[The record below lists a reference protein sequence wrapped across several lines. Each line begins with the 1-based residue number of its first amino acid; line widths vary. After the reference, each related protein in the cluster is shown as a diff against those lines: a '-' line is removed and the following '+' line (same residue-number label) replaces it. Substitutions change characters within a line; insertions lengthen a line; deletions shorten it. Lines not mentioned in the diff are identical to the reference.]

1 MNERNAAAA
10 QTRDNGEWLEADG
23 LGGFASGCVDLTR
36 KRRYHGLLLAATKP
50 PLGRVLLVPA
60 VEVWLE
66 RNGERIALSSQRYGG
81 GVVHPDGH
89 ARVSSFRSDPWPRWT
104 FDLGGGDALE
114 YELFVPR
121 GRACVCLTWR
131 ATRELSGARLFVRP
145 LLAARDPHALHFEN
159 DVLAPGFSR
168 ESHGV
173 SWRPYG
179 AWPAIHALANARYR
193 HEPLWFR
200 NFELPEERAR
210 GYDAREDLWSPGEF
224 EFELTG
230 GEAVLV
236 LHADSKFEEE
246 RGDGRGVAPVLA
258 EFRRAELARRGALG
272 SRLERA
278 AESYLVARGAGAT
291 VVAGYPWFG
300 DWGRDTFISLRGLCL
315 ATGRL
320 SVAEAILREWSKH
333 VRDGLLPNRFP
344 DGGGEPEYNTV
355 DAALWFVVV
364 AHELEEAC
372 ERAGRPLAR
381 EALDEL
387 RGATHA
393 ILTGYSRGTRHGIG
407 ADADGLLRAGEAGV
421 QLTWMDAR
429 VDGRVVTP
437 RIGKP
442 VEVQALWLNALR
454 LAAAHDRA
462 WQRPFERGLRSFL
475 ARFWND
481 ARTCLFDVVDEG
493 HVSGACDASLRPNQL
508 FAVGGLPLQLVSP
521 EMARAI
527 VDVAE
532 RELWT
537 PLGPRSLAPG
547 EPGYRGRYRG
557 GPAER
562 DEAYHQGTVWPWLA
576 GAFVEAWVR
585 SRGSSAA
592 ARRDARDLFLRPLVE
607 HLDRHGLG
615 HVSEVADGDAPHTP
629 GGCPFQAWSV
639 AELLRLE
646 RNVLEIESS
655 RRARAKTVPRAAR
668 RRS

>member
-1 MNERNAAAA
+1 VNERDAAAA

-23 LGGFASGCVDLTR
+23 LGGFASGCVDLART
-36 KRRYHGLLLAATKP
+36 RRYHGLLLAATKP

-60 VEVWLE
+60 LEVWLE
-66 RNGERIALSSQRYGG
+66 RDGQRIALSSQRYEC

-104 FDLGGGDALE
+104 FDLGAGDVLE

-121 GRACVCLTWR
+121 GRSCVCLAWR
-131 ATRELSGARLFVRP
+131 ATPALSGARLLVRP
-145 LLAARDPHALHFEN
+145 LLAARDPHALHVENEALATGFAFE
-159 DVLAPGFSR
+159 PG
-168 ESHGV
+168 GV
-173 SWRPYG
+173 SWRPYD

-210 GYDAREDLWSPGEF
+210 GYDAREDLWSPGEIAF
-224 EFELTG
+224 DLSS
-230 GEAVLV
+230 GEAALV
-236 LHADSKFEEE
+236 LHADVELAEQHAGE
-246 RGDGRGVAPVLA
+246 RDVAQVLA

-278 AESYLVARGAGAT
+278 AESYLVARGSGAT

-320 SVAEAILREWSKH
+320 GLAESILREWSKH
-333 VRDGLLPNRFP
+333 VCDGLLPNRFP
-344 DGGGEPEYNTV
+344 DDGGEPEYNTV

-364 AHELEEAC
+364 AHELEQAC
-372 ERAGRPLAR
+372 ERAGRPLTR
-381 EALDEL
+381 VALDEL

-407 ADADGLLRAGEAGV
+407 ADADGLLRAGEPGV

-429 VDGRVVTP
+429 VDGRVITP

-481 ARTCLFDVVDEG
+481 ARGSLFDVVDAD
-493 HVSGACDASLRPNQL
+493 HVSGLCDASLRPNQL
-508 FAVGGLPLQLVSP
+508 FAAGGLPLQLVSP
-521 EMARAI
+521 EQARAI
-527 VDVAE
+527 VDVVE

-547 EPGYRGRYRG
+547 EPGYRGRYCG

-585 SRGSSAA
+585 ARGSSAA
-592 ARRDARDLFLRPLVE
+592 ARRDARDLFLRPMLE
-607 HLDRHGLG
+607 QLDAAGLG
-615 HVSEVADGDAPHTP
+615 HVGEVADGDAPHTP

-646 RNVLEIESS
+646 RSVLEVESP
-655 RRARAKTVPRAAR
+655 RRTRTATVSRAAR